1 MNGLSGKRQPN
12 RFTRKLLIGYAEAF
26 DFVGSGLET
35 LRVPLVCEKQLNLER
50 KLFRDAN
57 RMRVIAKV
65 PTKTRHIVYGK
76 SGRLMV
82 EVFE

>member
-26 DFVGSGLET
+26 DLIGSGLEHV
-35 LRVPLVCEKQLNLER
+35 RVPLVRERQLAFER

-65 PTKTRHIVYGK
+65 PTKTRHIVHGK

-82 EVFE
+82 EVVE

>member
-1 MNGLSGKRQPN
+1 MNGLRQPN
-12 RFTRKLLIGYAEAF
+12 RFTRKLLVGYAEAF
-26 DFVGSGLET
+26 DLVGSGLET
-35 LRVPLVCEKQLNLER
+35 LRVPLVKEKQLAFER

-82 EVFE
+82 EVVE

>member
-1 MNGLSGKRQPN
+1 VRNLNQKREPN

-26 DFVGSGLET
+26 DLVGSGLET
-35 LRVPLVCEKQLNLER
+35 LRVPLVRERQLALER

-65 PTKTRHIVYGK
+65 HTKTRHIVHGK
-76 SGRLMV
+76 SGRFLV
-82 EVFE
+82 EVVE